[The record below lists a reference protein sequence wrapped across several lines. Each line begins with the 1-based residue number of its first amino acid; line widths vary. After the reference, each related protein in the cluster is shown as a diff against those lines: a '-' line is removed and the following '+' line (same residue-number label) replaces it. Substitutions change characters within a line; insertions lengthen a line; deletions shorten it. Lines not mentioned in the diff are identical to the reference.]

1 MISKITATRTTGRL
15 RASWT
20 ARRTIGLALLLVMAV
35 LIWRQASA
43 LQVTGSESGS
53 VRLIEQVSVLED
65 PHAQWNIDDIRS
77 PPLDRQF
84 KPWSGAGNINLGFSS
99 SAWWVKVTLQGTSPE
114 TLEGVLELPYFL
126 LDTVDFYAPGQVPVH
141 TGSSLPLSSRP
152 FLHSVFAFPVE
163 LETRP
168 VDVYLRVRSDN
179 GVSVPLYWWPQR
191 AFTHHMQ
198 NVLLLQAL
206 YFGALVALLIYNLFL
221 FVSLKDRRFL
231 LYTLFM
237 GCTGLGMIAG
247 NGLGQLFLWPGQASF
262 DTLAQTM
269 FLSMSGGFGLMF
281 GSEFLQAG
289 RHTPRL
295 ARLIKLCAA
304 AFMTTAVLTLS
315 KQLDIVSLT
324 VTAQLLMWIALGSS
338 LLVMF
343 TSVQVVRTGQRGAP
357 MFLLAWCVLW
367 AGVLIGALRTFEL
380 LPTNTFTAYSVQIA
394 TALEMMLLAF
404 ALADIV
410 RQERQEREAAQQDA
424 LHAQQSLLDA
434 SRTAEQTL
442 GRKVQAR
449 TEQLER
455 VLNTERQLLTQY
467 MLFGALISHEFRNPL
482 GILDSQISLLRREQ
496 VLGSLHLEKRLDIMS
511 KATRRLLDLF
521 DKWLQ
526 GNQLSQ
532 YFQGEKH
539 ELVDLVPWLAT
550 LIEVR
555 GAQADTPELLLL
567 PSPRNERVRA
577 DKSLLELAVTNLIDN
592 AVKHA
597 GSSRAV
603 VVQTHCKPGWV
614 GISVTDE
621 GCGIDARHH
630 GAVFN
635 AYYRVEQEQ
644 PLPGLGLGLALVRR
658 VVQLHAGH
666 VELTSA
672 AGKGSTFCIWL
683 PDSTPA
689 APTGGLLS

>member
-1 MISKITATRTTGRL
+1 MLKTPPPRTTGRL

-20 ARRTIGLALLLVMAV
+20 ARRAIGLALLLVMAV
-35 LIWRQASA
+35 LGWRPASA

-53 VRLIEQVSVLED
+53 VRLTEHVSVLED
-65 PHAQWNIDDIRS
+65 PRAQWSIDDIRS
-77 PPLDRQF
+77 PTLNRQF

-99 SAWWVKVTLQGTSPE
+99 SAHWVKVTLQGPSRDTVA
-114 TLEGVLELPYFL
+114 GVLELPYFL
-126 LDTVDFYAPGQVPVH
+126 LDTVDFYAPGQTPVH
-141 TGSSLPLSSRP
+141 TGSRLPLDSRP
-152 FLHSVFAFPVE
+152 FLHSAFAFPVQ
-163 LETRP
+163 LEPRP
-168 VDVYLRVRSDN
+168 VDVYLRVQSNN

-198 NVLLLQAL
+198 SVLLLQAL

-237 GCTGLGMIAG
+237 GCGGLGMIAG
-247 NGLGQLFLWPGQASF
+247 NGLGQMFLWPGQAGF
-262 DTLAQTM
+262 DTLAQTL
-269 FLSMSGGFGLMF
+269 FLSMAGGFGLMF
-281 GSEFLQAG
+281 GCEFLQAG
-289 RHTPRL
+289 QHTPRL
-295 ARLIKLCAA
+295 AQLIRLCAA
-304 AFMTTAVLTLS
+304 GFITVALLTLGALWSAAVLN
-315 KQLDIVSLT
+315 
-324 VTAQLLMWIALGSS
+324 VTAQLVMWIALGSS

-343 TSVQVVRTGQRGAP
+343 TSVRVVRLGQKGAF

-367 AGVLIGALRTFEL
+367 AGVLIAVLRTFEL
-380 LPTNTFTAYSVQIA
+380 LPTNTFTAYAVQIA
-394 TALEMMLLAF
+394 TAFEMLLLAF

-424 LHAQQSLLDA
+424 LRAQQSLLDA

-442 GRKVQAR
+442 GRNVQAR

-455 VLNTERQLLTQY
+455 ALTTERQLLTQY

-482 GILDSQISLLRREQ
+482 GIVDSQISLLRREQ
-496 VLGSLHLEKRLDIMS
+496 ELGSLQLEKRLDTMG
-511 KATRRLLDLF
+511 KATRRLLNLF

-539 ELVDLVPWLAT
+539 EAIDLAPWLAT
-550 LIEVR
+550 LIDVR
-555 GAQADTPELLLL
+555 GTQADTPRLLLL
-567 PSPRNERVRA
+567 PSSTNERVRA

-592 AVKHA
+592 AFKHA
-597 GSSRAV
+597 GASSAV
-603 VVQTHCKPGWV
+603 VIQTHGKPGWV
-614 GISVTDE
+614 GISVTDQ
-621 GCGIDARHH
+621 GCGIDAKHH

-635 AYYRVEQEQ
+635 AYYRVEQEH

-672 AGKGSTFCIWL
+672 AGQGCTFCIWL

-689 APTGGLLS
+689 APTGELLS